1 MGNALNQH
9 LSNRAV
15 SDSSSHNL
23 AAVLIKI
30 RYTRIM
36 SESMRDLPD
45 ASPRDPRIQARCSQ
59 SERGYASELSLCEEL
74 WNSIDT
80 GTGRK
85 LIGVPGEIAGQSSQ
99 CQQPSHKKR
108 RAKYD
113 EGSSTMGWLKD
124 FEDSNQTEE
133 MISRRQQPSLANHG
147 TWQSTQS
154 MTSLKTQL
162 KKVIIMWCCRDKS
175 HASK

>member
-1 MGNALNQH
+1 
-9 LSNRAV
+9 
-15 SDSSSHNL
+15 
-23 AAVLIKI
+23 
-30 RYTRIM
+30 
-36 SESMRDLPD
+36 MRDLPD

-108 RAKYD
+108 RAKDD
-113 EGSSTMGWLKD
+113 EGSTMGSTMGWLKD
-124 FEDSNQTEE
+124 LKDSNQTEE
-133 MISRRQQPSLANHG
+133 MISRRQQPSLADHG
-147 TWQSTQS
+147 TWQPTQS
-154 MTSLKTQL
+154 MTNLKTRL
-162 KKVIIMWCCRDKS
+162 KKVILMLCWRYKL